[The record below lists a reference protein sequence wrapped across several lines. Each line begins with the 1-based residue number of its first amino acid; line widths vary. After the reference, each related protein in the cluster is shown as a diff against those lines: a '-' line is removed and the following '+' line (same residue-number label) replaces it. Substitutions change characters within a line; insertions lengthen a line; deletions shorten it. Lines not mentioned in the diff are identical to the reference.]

1 MMTTV
6 NNKYYAVL
14 LRFAK
19 RRPYE
24 FYHQKKK
31 KKKRWLCEVI
41 DMLINLVN
49 ISQCMHTSKHPIVY
63 LYTIFICQLY
73 LNKTERNM
81 YPNLVRF

>member
-31 KKKRWLCEVI
+31 KKRWLCEVI
-41 DMLINLVN
+41 DMLINLIGKYFTMYAYIKASHCVLIYN
-49 ISQCMHTSKHPIVY
+49 FYLSTISQ
-63 LYTIFICQLY
+63 
-73 LNKTERNM
+73 
-81 YPNLVRF
+81 

>member
-41 DMLINLVN
+41 DMLINLIGKYFTMYAYIKASHCVLIYN
-49 ISQCMHTSKHPIVY
+49 FYLSTISQ
-63 LYTIFICQLY
+63 
-73 LNKTERNM
+73 
-81 YPNLVRF
+81 

>member
-31 KKKRWLCEVI
+31 RWLCEVI
-41 DMLINLVN
+41 DVLIHSIGKYFTMYAYIKASHCVLTYSFYSST
-49 ISQCMHTSKHPIVY
+49 ISQ
-63 LYTIFICQLY
+63 
-73 LNKTERNM
+73 
-81 YPNLVRF
+81 